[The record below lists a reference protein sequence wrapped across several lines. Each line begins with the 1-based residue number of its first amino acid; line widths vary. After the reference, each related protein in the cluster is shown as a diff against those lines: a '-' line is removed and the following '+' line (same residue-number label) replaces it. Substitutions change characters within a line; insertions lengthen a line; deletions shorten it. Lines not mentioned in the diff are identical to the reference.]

1 MCNKKAL
8 SQKEPQTQYQAAPS
22 TSIFLLPMQ
31 WKKILKERN
40 NFLEIPVKSTS
51 PNRSI
56 IILEWNYSFFYYR
69 YIHPVYLHCR
79 ITTYFY
85 RLVLLVDGIFTR
97 LCKQEAAIFFS
108 FINKAKNEI
117 CPNSTS
123 CKTIIAQPVSTWS
136 SYDPIFKMLN
146 LTWAFANMWYKGE
159 DY

>member
-1 MCNKKAL
+1 MSMCTHVLFSTYYINQKIHIKTNLLEKSWAKMWNKKAL

-69 YIHPVYLHCR
+69 YIHPVYLHCC

-85 RLVLLVDGIFTR
+85 RLVLLVDGIFTPG
-97 LCKQEAAIFFS
+97 CVNKQL
-108 FINKAKNEI
+108 
-117 CPNSTS
+117 
-123 CKTIIAQPVSTWS
+123 S
-136 SYDPIFKMLN
+136 SSLS
-146 LTWAFANMWYKGE
+146 
-159 DY
+159 